1 MIIVSKCLA
10 GTKCR
15 YDGSGKPCQK
25 VIDLVKQGKA
35 IPVCPEQLGG
45 LPTPRTPVEIVGDKV
60 LTKDGEDK
68 TAEFIKGAE
77 EAMKITEMANCTEAI
92 LKTKSPS
99 CGCGKIYDGTFT
111 GSIRDED
118 GIFTKM
124 LKEKGIK
131 CTTEED
137 YE

>member
-1 MIIVSKCLA
+1 MKIVSACLA
-10 GTKCR
+10 GIGCR

-25 VIDLVKQGKA
+25 VIELIKEGKA

-45 LPTPRTPVEIVGDKV
+45 LTTPRTPVEIVEGKV

-68 TAEFIKGAE
+68 TQEFIKGAE
-77 EAMKITEMANCTEAI
+77 EGMKIAEMTNSTEAI

-111 GSIRDED
+111 GNIKDGD

-124 LKEKGIK
+124 LKQKGIK
-131 CTTEED
+131 CLTEED

>member
-1 MIIVSKCLA
+1 MIIVSACLA
-10 GTKCR
+10 GIECR

-25 VIDLVKQGKA
+25 VIDLIEQGKA

-45 LPTPRTPVEIVGDKV
+45 LPTPRDPVEIVGDKV

-68 TAEFIKGAE
+68 TEDFIKGAE
-77 EAMKITEMANCTEAI
+77 EAMKIVEMANCTEAI

-99 CGCGKIYDGTFT
+99 CGCGKIYDGTFA
-111 GSIRDED
+111 GKIKDGD

-124 LKEKGIK
+124 LKEKEIK